1 MLTVGIGYGN
11 YVAAD
16 KIVALVS
23 ANSKPI
29 RQMIRDARNRGTLID
44 ATLGKRTRSVL
55 IMSSNQIVLSANAV
69 KTIHQRMH
77 MFPEEVKLNRS

>member
-69 KTIHQRMH
+69 KTIHQRMQ
-77 MFPEEVKLNRS
+77 MFPEEINLNRS